1 MSASPPTPP
10 HPRGTGPDAGSAPAG
25 RICAGPDGGLALG
38 LLVLALDV
46 WLAGLAVLLLLLSG
60 VGHPFP
66 WIAYP
71 ASGGPAA
78 ARPHPGHTPAL
89 VAAGT
94 GALLALSALL
104 LALRR
109 HRAAAAVQLTLLAG
123 VLAVVLVAG

>member
-10 HPRGTGPDAGSAPAG
+10 HPHGTGPDTASIRRDPV
-25 RICAGPDGGLALG
+25 CAGPDGGLALG

-60 VGHPFP
+60 AGHPFP
-66 WIAYP
+66 WIEYP
-71 ASGGPAA
+71 PSGAPLAD
-78 ARPHPGHTPAL
+78 RPHTGHTPAL

-94 GALLALSALL
+94 GAILALSALL

-109 HRAAAAVQLTLLAG
+109 HRGAAAVQLVLLAG
-123 VLAVVLVAG
+123 VLAVTLMAR